1 MYRVEITRKYDFTC
15 SDGTKIKDMESK
27 HVYEV
32 NNDFELTYVLEAM
45 KHGVDGEY
53 SAFITTVE
61 SGANK

>member
-1 MYRVEITRKYDFTC
+1 MYRVEVTRKYDFMC
-15 SDGTKIKDMESK
+15 SDGKPIKGMEST

-32 NNDFELTYVLEAM
+32 NNDFELTCVLEAM

-61 SGANK
+61 RGENE